1 MSLSGRR
8 TYSFTEI
15 SPFYEPG
22 LVNPDSLSALPLSQ
36 TPIITANGY
45 SKRLTQRD
53 LRISSPRTSP
63 YPSPPRTKTVTT
75 TPRSHV
81 TFRSPARSPIPDKS
95 EPRSRGTRTGNQ
107 HHRWSSSKQQQPE
120 PQPPEENLPEG
131 KSDLIQKPDGEAG
144 RPGRGGYNLEK
155 VLNWKEQDFKAVK
168 VFLLL
173 RNILLLAK

>member
-8 TYSFTEI
+8 TYSFNEI

-22 LVNPDSLSALPLSQ
+22 LANAPDFPSAPPLSQ
-36 TPIITANGY
+36 TRIITANAS

-63 YPSPPRTKTVTT
+63 YPSPPRTKTATT
-75 TPRSHV
+75 APRSHV

-95 EPRSRGTRTGNQ
+95 EARSRGTHTGNQ
-107 HHRWSSSKQQQPE
+107 HHRSSSSKQQQPE
-120 PQPPEENLPEG
+120 PQSPEENLPESE
-131 KSDLIQKPDGEAG
+131 SDLIQKPDGEAG
-144 RPGRGGYNLEK
+144 RPGRGGYNLKK

-168 VFLLL
+168 VLMLL
-173 RNILLLAK
+173 

>member
-75 TPRSHV
+75 TSRSH
-81 TFRSPARSPIPDKS
+81 TSRSPPRMETEKEFDRMVDKDHEIEELKNEFEILKVRTAVIP
-95 EPRSRGTRTGNQ
+95 
-107 HHRWSSSKQQQPE
+107 
-120 PQPPEENLPEG
+120 L
-131 KSDLIQKPDGEAG
+131 
-144 RPGRGGYNLEK
+144 
-155 VLNWKEQDFKAVK
+155 VK
-168 VFLLL
+168 GS
-173 RNILLLAK
+173 AC

>member
-8 TYSFTEI
+8 TYSFSEI

-22 LVNPDSLSALPLSQ
+22 LAKPNPLSAPSLFQ
-36 TPIITANGY
+36 TPIITANGS
-45 SKRLTQRD
+45 SKRFTQRD
-53 LRISSPRTSP
+53 MRISSPRTSP

-75 TPRSHV
+75 TPRSRV

-95 EPRSRGTRTGNQ
+95 EPRLRGTRTSNQ
-107 HHRWSSSKQQQPE
+107 HHRSSSSKQQPE
-120 PQPPEENLPEG
+120 PQPPEENLPDG

-155 VLNWKEQDFKAVK
+155 VLNWKKQDFKAVK

-173 RNILLLAK
+173 RNILLLAE